1 MGDVADEVAIIGAG
15 PAGGSAGGIAGF
27 GAPAAPATT
36 NFGVYARLTLAVAVG
51 VGIIFW
57 PYANRCGMGL
67 AGYLG
72 AVAAVIVSGGW
83 SAVWTFRHRAGRAHF
98 LSLLLVLWGLI
109 LGVLSSW
116 LATWLWSVA
125 SRRLPVSLAGQLI
138 VSETIFAI
146 AFGAIYSG
154 QLPQPSELIGMALM
168 VAGVLASLRV
178 FAMRRSAPD
187 TR

>member
-1 MGDVADEVAIIGAG
+1 MTGLGTLIALLPAI
-15 PAGGSAGGIAGF
+15 P
-27 GAPAAPATT
+27 
-36 NFGVYARLTLAVAVG
+36 L
-51 VGIIFW
+51 
-57 PYANRCGMGL
+57 GL
-67 AGYLG
+67 ALG
-72 AVAAVIVSGGW
+72 LSNVTVAASSHESVV
-83 SAVWTFRHRAGRAHF
+83 R
-98 LSLLLVLWGLI
+98 LLLWGLI

-146 AFGAIYSG
+146 AFGAIYNG
-154 QLPQPSELIGMALM
+154 HWPPASELIGMALM

-187 TR
+187 MR